1 MDPTAIVELP
11 RTHISC
17 PWRFWDCFLARCGWE
32 NLATKRWPWMRNHF
46 SESAWNPSVWR
57 SPQQIKCLGISV
69 HVFLYPQHSCPFQKV
84 TFACRLGACFLST
97 KNIHW
102 RIQLGQRICM
112 GVDFIPTKRAH
123 NLHISTPI
131 HLGKTSYHNTLHSG
145 WRRFIICPNRF
156 VIRSCVGDVF
166 CLQKSSPFW
175 NGKQISCCGFFRA
188 MPLTEN

>member
-69 HVFLYPQHSCPFQKV
+69 PWFFIPSDRLPLPKGDFLLVGLGSVFFYKKYAL
-84 TFACRLGACFLST
+84 
-97 KNIHW
+97 KNSGWSENLHGG
-102 RIQLGQRICM
+102 RFHH
-112 GVDFIPTKRAH
+112 FIPTKRAH
-123 NLHISTPI
+123 NLHISTPFFSRENVW
-131 HLGKTSYHNTLHSG
+131 THNTLHSG
-145 WRRFIICPNRF
+145 WRRFIINCPNRF
-156 VIRSCVGDVF
+156 VIRSCVDRV
-166 CLQKSSPFW
+166 LSPSKISSFLK
-175 NGKQISCCGFFRA
+175 GKQVIAVG
-188 MPLTEN
+188 N